1 MTIAYPVAFPTIN
14 GKTIVQ
20 NLTMRLSQSAAIT
33 ESSTSMVQQVQDFG
47 TARWEAE
54 ITIRPLDFNEARVFQ
69 AFIASLRG
77 VGKTFRFGDP
87 QQTYTSSVPVC
98 TATQG
103 IGFTFLNIVN
113 SSNHVLKAGSHIG
126 LGRRMHLLLED
137 APANA
142 TTSCE
147 ITPPTRASH
156 SGSIDVTFPTT
167 LWRLSSNDVEWN
179 IGRESLHSFTL
190 ACVEAI

>member
-47 TARWEAE
+47 NARWEAE
-54 ITIRPLDFNEARVFQ
+54 ITIRPLDFDEARVFQ

-77 VGKTFRFGDP
+77 VGKTFTFGDP
-87 QQTYTSSVPVC
+87 QQTYTSNVPVC
-98 TATQG
+98 TTTQG
-103 IGFTFLNIVN
+103 AGYSYLSIVN

-126 LGRRMHLLLED
+126 LGNRMHLLLED
-137 APANA
+137 ALANA
-142 TTSCE
+142 TTTCE
-147 ITPPTRASH
+147 ITPPTRESH
-156 SGSIDVTFPTT
+156 GGSIDVTHPTT
-167 LWRLSSNDVEWN
+167 FWRLASNDVEWN
-179 IGRESLHSFTL
+179 IGRESLHSFTF